1 LYQTHFFWSL
11 VIKYPGEAI
20 CFPRILSQTTP
31 LGDVAGLK
39 RLAAARLCY
48 AFIW

>member
-20 CFPRILSQTTP
+20 CVPRILPPTTP
-31 LGDVAGLK
+31 IGDFAGLK
-39 RLAAARLCY
+39 RLAAVW